1 MGTLFRRV
9 ATWPNTSPSRRVFE
23 TKFTLLTSTTL
34 DTLSTSA
41 MFSSALSYLC
51 GLSKN
56 TESQLWEVLC

>member
-9 ATWPNTSPSRRVFE
+9 ATWPNTSRRVFE
-23 TKFTLLTSTTL
+23 TKFSLLSPTTL

-41 MFSSALSYLC
+41 MFSSALSNLY

>member
-1 MGTLFRRV
+1 MGTLFCRV

-34 DTLSTSA
+34 DTLSA